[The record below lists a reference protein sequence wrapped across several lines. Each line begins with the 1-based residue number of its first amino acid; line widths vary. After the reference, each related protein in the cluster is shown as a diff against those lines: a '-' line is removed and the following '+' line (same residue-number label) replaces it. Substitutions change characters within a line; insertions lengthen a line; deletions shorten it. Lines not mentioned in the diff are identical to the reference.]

1 MKRSSFIQ
9 GAFILAIA
17 SFISRILGAV
27 YRIPLTR
34 IIGDEGMGL
43 YQMAHPVY
51 IFVVVLAVSGIPTA
65 LSKLVAETAATG
77 SKREVYK
84 VFYVTLLALMITG
97 TLGSLL
103 LFVLAEYV
111 AHNILHD
118 TRTYMSLLCAAPA
131 VILVC
136 VTSGFRGFFIGLQK
150 MVPNAIAQVIEQL
163 ARIISMLVLATML
176 LPKGIEYAA
185 AGVSFGSVIGNFI
198 GLLALL
204 GFFFATKK
212 DFDKQSHS
220 RKQTTD
226 VHWSSAEIMLRVF
239 YISLPLAIGGIIG
252 SAAQTLDASLIPA
265 RLKVAGF
272 SVSEATSLYGQ
283 LTGIAY
289 MLIGFPSII
298 SGSLAASL
306 VPAISEA
313 VALGNLQLVKRRTHQ
328 GLRLAIMVGL
338 PASVGLLTLAHE
350 ITTML
355 FDIPEA
361 GIPLAGVALG
371 SVLICITQITSAVFQ
386 GMGKVHVPVINMV
399 VSSIVRLVLT
409 CYLTGLPGFGILGA
423 SLAGMIGMGVQAA
436 LGLSN
441 VLKALSLKVD
451 ITNAVL
457 KPGIG
462 ATAMVIGIKL
472 AYTWSYMATNSNSI
486 STLAAI
492 AVGMIVYIVILLI
505 TGAVQQKD
513 IELIPNIGTPLG
525 RVLRTLRLVN

>member
-17 SFISRILGAV
+17 SFISRILGAI

-84 VFYVTLLALMITG
+84 VFYVILLALMITG

-103 LFVLAEYV
+103 LFVLAKYV

-136 VTSGFRGFFIGLQK
+136 VTSGFRGFFMGLQK
-150 MVPNAIAQVIEQL
+150 MVPNAIAQVVEQL
-163 ARIISMLVLATML
+163 ARIISMLMLATIL

-204 GFFFATKK
+204 GFFLITKK
-212 DFDKQSHS
+212 DFDKQPLSK
-220 RKQTTD
+220 KQPTD
-226 VHWSSAEIMLRVF
+226 GHWSSTRIILRVF

-252 SAAQTLDASLIPA
+252 SAVQTLDASLIPA

-272 SVSEATSLYGQ
+272 SVSEVTSLYGQ
-283 LTGIAY
+283 LIGIAY
-289 MLIGFPSII
+289 MLMSFPSII

-313 VALGNLQLVKRRTHQ
+313 IALGNLQLVRRRTHQ

-338 PASVGLLTLAHE
+338 PASVGLFILAHE

-355 FDIPEA
+355 FNIPEA
-361 GIPLAGVALG
+361 GIPLAGVAFG

-386 GMGKVHVPVINMV
+386 GMGKVHIPVINMV

-409 CYLTGLPGFGILGA
+409 YYLTGLPAFGILGA
-423 SLAGMIGMGVQAA
+423 ALAGIVGMGIQTI

-441 VLKALSLKVD
+441 AIRTLSLKVD
-451 ITNAVL
+451 ITSAVF

-462 ATAMVIGIKL
+462 ATAMVIGIRL
-472 AYTWSYMATNSNSI
+472 AYTWSHMATNSNSI
-486 STLAAI
+486 STLAAVG
-492 AVGMIVYIVILLI
+492 VGMIVYILVLFI

-525 RVLRTLRLVN
+525 RVLKTLKLVS